1 MAMETKNRK
10 EQTPKFYKEIEAVL
24 KKELPK
30 LLKQAYKQNLSKE
43 RAIEISK
50 QTMEQRKADLTA
62 SYVLDILKEIG
73 LTEDIDKIKELETLY
88 LRDYKFLN
96 DFETRLI
103 DYIDKNYKPNKSSEV
118 KNGKQKR
125 I

>member
-24 KKELPK
+24 KKELSK